1 MDKDTIKLSVKRVMT
16 DRSYL
21 FLMGAVVFV
30 GLIYVLVTGFSVRP
44 SDITVYSRYS
54 SFGEAHFY
62 KNHWQYL
69 LTFVLFGFVVTVAHV
84 ALMVKLHNIERRQ
97 TGAIVGTIGIVLLI
111 VALVYAMAVMS
122 LGRAA

>member
-69 LTFVLFGFVVTVAHV
+69 LTFVLFGFVVTIAHV

-97 TGAIVGTIGIVLLI
+97 TGVMVGTIGIVLLI